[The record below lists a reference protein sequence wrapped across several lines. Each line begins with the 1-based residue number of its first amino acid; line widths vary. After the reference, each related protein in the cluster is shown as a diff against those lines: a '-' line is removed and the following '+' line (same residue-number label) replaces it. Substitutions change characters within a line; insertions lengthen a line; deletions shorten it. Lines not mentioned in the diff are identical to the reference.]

1 MYKRQALDWL
11 NRQKP
16 GNTAKFLNLE
26 YIETVGDVYKLKAT
40 FPIETTNPMNM
51 VQGGMITAAL
61 DDATAMV
68 VISAYNFEIGP
79 LTTDLHVLF
88 HRPVA
93 LGEAMI
99 EVRIIKLGKK
109 LATVEGKLFNS
120 ENKLA
125 ATLLHTIQ
133 PSKLPEG
140 SNPLDKI

>member
-1 MYKRQALDWL
+1 MKIALDWL
-11 NRQKP
+11 NRKKP

-88 HRPVA
+88 HIPVA
-93 LGEAMI
+93 LGEVMI

>member
-1 MYKRQALDWL
+1 
-11 NRQKP
+11 
-16 GNTAKFLNLE
+16 
-26 YIETVGDVYKLKAT
+26 
-40 FPIETTNPMNM
+40 MNM

-109 LATVEGKLFNS
+109 LASKVRTSLSAARKDGTPLSGYNPS
-120 ENKLA
+120 TSALLNKYIA
-125 ATLLHTIQ
+125 H
-133 PSKLPEG
+133 K
-140 SNPLDKI
+140 

>member
-1 MYKRQALDWL
+1 MEISLDWL

-26 YIETVGDVYKLKAT
+26 YVETKGDVYILKAT
-40 FPIETTNPMNM
+40 FPNETTNPMNM

-93 LGEAMI
+93 IGEALI

-133 PSKLPEG
+133 PSKLPQG

>member
-1 MYKRQALDWL
+1 MMK
-11 NRQKP
+11 
-16 GNTAKFLNLE
+16 GNKTCNQY
-26 YIETVGDVYKLKAT
+26 YISSHLWVKCLVGMILVLWIQILFAT
-40 FPIETTNPMNM
+40 TELNM

-68 VISAYNFEIGP
+68 IISAYEFKFRP

-88 HRPVA
+88 HRPVP
-93 LGEAMI
+93 LGEATI
-99 EVRIIKLGKK
+99 EVKIIKLGKK

-133 PSKLPEG
+133 PTEIADG
-140 SNPLDKI
+140 ATPLDKI